1 EECMNQERRLRTGK
15 GMKRRRKGPGL
26 KAIFLVLLCTAAA
39 AFLVIIIMG
48 YIKKAYDYNP
58 LYYEPRDLERG
69 EVVKVQQKDTYQK
82 SLEAVEEKRS
92 LEHLVGDGAVKS
104 DVRMEQVEKGILK
117 SMEELEA
124 EEKHKTIWEDQE
136 RLEKKKRHDELLREM
151 ERKPVGK

>member
-1 EECMNQERRLRTGK
+1 QERRLRTGK

-82 SLEAVEEKRS
+82 SLETVEERKV
-92 LEHLVGDGAVKS
+92 LEHIVGDNAIKS
-104 DVRMEQVEKGILK
+104 DTQLEQVEKGILK
-117 SMEELEA
+117 SLEELEA

-136 RLEKKKRHDELLREM
+136 RLEKKKRQEELLKEM
-151 ERKPVGK
+151 ERNPAGK